1 MATGRDG
8 LPGVHVAGD
17 VVEEFKL
24 ALGPAPILH
33 HPLEALT
40 VTASLWNEGRATHT
54 NALVSEVSFKL
65 SILSANLFRLFTY
78 CKSFLLM

>member
-8 LPGVHVAGD
+8 LHGVHVAGD

-24 ALGPAPILH
+24 VLGPAPILP

-40 VTASLWNEGRATHT
+40 VKASLWKKGRATRM
-54 NALVSEVSFKL
+54 NALVSEVS
-65 SILSANLFRLFTY
+65 
-78 CKSFLLM
+78 LLNFHRQN